1 MNQKLLKQYINEVL
15 NNKKYA
21 GSYSD
26 ENYGKGHVDDM
37 LLDEEGWVTDPKDR
51 QKIKKWYIA
60 MGLAHN

>member
-1 MNQKLLKQYINEVL
+1 MQEKLLKKYITEVL
-15 NNKKYA
+15 KNKKYA
-21 GSYSD
+21 GSQPD

-37 LLDEEGWVTDPKDR
+37 LLDEEGWVTDPNDR